1 MVLCAFRPKM
11 ASSGRG
17 PSQYSIRDY
26 YLFLGG
32 ISIFIDD
39 GALILM
45 ADSLFPRSRRPR
57 IDE

>member
-1 MVLCAFRPKM
+1 MVLCVFRPKM
-11 ASSGRG
+11 ASSSRG

-39 GALILM
+39 GALLLM
-45 ADSLFPRSRRPR
+45 ADSLFEISTTKDR
-57 IDE
+57 